1 MKLKTRFFLIFS
13 ALAVVPMLLF
23 SYIAYTNYTRLS
35 NARITETSSNIMEQA
50 VEETTSVLKGMQ
62 HILEI
67 VQYTSP
73 NEETLIQELRK
84 FTGSEESYTD
94 RDIYEAN
101 QNMKYTFQDFTF
113 STENVNGIFIFTP
126 SGVVLGQGYGNGVD
140 VYSDYDPKGEEWYEN
155 TLALKGKIYVERTR
169 ERDYLLNDTPSV
181 SFSMCIYDVYSRDFL
196 GVLYVNCAPEI
207 FSLDQINVL
216 PDSAEFCVSRDGE
229 VIYQSGSAGEKK
241 QKIEYEREISE
252 DGLTLTAVFDKAS
265 LDSDFRITL
274 LEMIS
279 VLAVFFIM
287 FIILAYFLARYLTEP
302 ITALSRIMAHPREK
316 HRIVESPYLNRTD
329 EIGTLYNQY
338 RTMLEENN
346 RYIKSEYENKIVLM
360 DTQMKALESQ
370 INAHFLYNT
379 LEAINSL
386 AEIEGSRDI
395 SVMALAL
402 GDMFR
407 YSIKTKGALVP
418 LEKEL
423 AHVQNFVAI
432 QQIRFDNGFSFQLDV
447 PEKLLSCRIL
457 KLILQPLVENALYH
471 GLLHCNAGS
480 TIWLSARKQ
489 GKVICFSVKDDG
501 VGIPREK
508 LENLQQMLAGKPKF
522 QELNQ
527 RENGSIGLK
536 NINSRIR
543 LYYGDDYG
551 LEITSEQDKGTTVQ
565 IRIPE
570 IEDGK

>member
-155 TLALKGKIYVERTR
+155 TLALKGKIYVEGTR

-216 PDSAEFCVSRDGE
+216 PDSAEFCVS
-229 VIYQSGSAGEKK
+229 
-241 QKIEYEREISE
+241 
-252 DGLTLTAVFDKAS
+252 
-265 LDSDFRITL
+265 
-274 LEMIS
+274 
-279 VLAVFFIM
+279 
-287 FIILAYFLARYLTEP
+287 
-302 ITALSRIMAHPREK
+302 
-316 HRIVESPYLNRTD
+316 
-329 EIGTLYNQY
+329 
-338 RTMLEENN
+338 
-346 RYIKSEYENKIVLM
+346 
-360 DTQMKALESQ
+360 
-370 INAHFLYNT
+370 
-379 LEAINSL
+379 
-386 AEIEGSRDI
+386 
-395 SVMALAL
+395 
-402 GDMFR
+402 
-407 YSIKTKGALVP
+407 
-418 LEKEL
+418 
-423 AHVQNFVAI
+423 
-432 QQIRFDNGFSFQLDV
+432 
-447 PEKLLSCRIL
+447 
-457 KLILQPLVENALYH
+457 
-471 GLLHCNAGS
+471 
-480 TIWLSARKQ
+480 
-489 GKVICFSVKDDG
+489 
-501 VGIPREK
+501 
-508 LENLQQMLAGKPKF
+508 
-522 QELNQ
+522 
-527 RENGSIGLK
+527 
-536 NINSRIR
+536 
-543 LYYGDDYG
+543 
-551 LEITSEQDKGTTVQ
+551 
-565 IRIPE
+565 
-570 IEDGK
+570 

>member
-1 MKLKTRFFLIFS
+1 
-13 ALAVVPMLLF
+13 
-23 SYIAYTNYTRLS
+23 
-35 NARITETSSNIMEQA
+35 
-50 VEETTSVLKGMQ
+50 
-62 HILEI
+62 
-67 VQYTSP
+67 
-73 NEETLIQELRK
+73 
-84 FTGSEESYTD
+84 
-94 RDIYEAN
+94 
-101 QNMKYTFQDFTF
+101 
-113 STENVNGIFIFTP
+113 
-126 SGVVLGQGYGNGVD
+126 
-140 VYSDYDPKGEEWYEN
+140 
-155 TLALKGKIYVERTR
+155 
-169 ERDYLLNDTPSV
+169 
-181 SFSMCIYDVYSRDFL
+181 
-196 GVLYVNCAPEI
+196 
-207 FSLDQINVL
+207 
-216 PDSAEFCVSRDGE
+216 
-229 VIYQSGSAGEKK
+229 
-241 QKIEYEREISE
+241 
-252 DGLTLTAVFDKAS
+252 
-265 LDSDFRITL
+265 
-274 LEMIS
+274 
-279 VLAVFFIM
+279 
-287 FIILAYFLARYLTEP
+287 
-302 ITALSRIMAHPREK
+302 
-316 HRIVESPYLNRTD
+316 
-329 EIGTLYNQY
+329 
-338 RTMLEENN
+338 MLEENN